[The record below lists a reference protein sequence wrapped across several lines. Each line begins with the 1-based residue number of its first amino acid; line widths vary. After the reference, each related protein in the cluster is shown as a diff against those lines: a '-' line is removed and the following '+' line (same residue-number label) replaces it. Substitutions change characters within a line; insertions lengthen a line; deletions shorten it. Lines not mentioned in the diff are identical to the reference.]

1 MMKYSEIKGGNQQLI
16 ANILGRTNNCYT
28 GGDCWDYDYSDRWLL
43 LLGITISI
51 VVIYNIGKKLSN
63 KDKE

>member
-1 MMKYSEIKGGNQQLI
+1 MIP
-16 ANILGRTNNCYT
+16 NILGRTNNCYT

-51 VVIYNIGKKLSN
+51 VVIYLMVKKYKN
-63 KDKE
+63 KDIIDS